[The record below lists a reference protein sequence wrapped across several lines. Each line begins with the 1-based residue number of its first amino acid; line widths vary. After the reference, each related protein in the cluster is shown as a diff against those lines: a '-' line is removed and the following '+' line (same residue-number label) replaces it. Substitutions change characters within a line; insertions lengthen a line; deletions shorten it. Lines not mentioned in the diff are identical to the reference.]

1 MEIRRATIDDFE
13 QIKGIKL
20 AAKASERRYNK
31 SLKPIQETREQYFSY
46 LRNDLSDENMAVF
59 IAMDRDKPVG
69 IITGRIY
76 TTLPI
81 KLLPRKGH
89 ISNLFIVP
97 SHRKKG
103 LATRLVREL
112 LGWFKEK
119 EIRDVRLGVYLRNS
133 ASLKIFRKLRFQ
145 EYAIEMKKN
154 L

>member
-1 MEIRRATIDDFE
+1 MEIRRAALDDFDR
-13 QIKGIKL
+13 IKGLKL
-20 AAKASERRYNK
+20 AVKASERKYNK
-31 SLKPIQETREQYFSY
+31 TLKPIQEAREQYFSY
-46 LRNDLSDENMAVF
+46 LKNDLSDENSAVF

-81 KLLPRKGH
+81 RLLPEKGH

-97 SHRKKG
+97 GHRKKG

-112 LGWFKEK
+112 LGWFKERG
-119 EIRDVRLGVYLRNS
+119 IRDVHLGVFSRN
-133 ASLKIFRKLRFQ
+133 ADALKIFRKLKFQ

-154 L
+154 I